1 MTELKNQD
9 VSFRS
14 TLNVSFSSELSVQSF
29 FYFYEQSIL
38 QFTEASLIILRMYI
52 YIFSYRLVTLFLH
65 FRKLQE

>member
-29 FYFYEQSIL
+29 FYFYEQRIL
-38 QFTEASLIILRMYI
+38 QFPEASLIILRMYL

>member
-29 FYFYEQSIL
+29 FYFYEQKIL
-38 QFTEASLIILRMYI
+38 QFSEASLIILHMYI
-52 YIFSYRLVTLFLH
+52 YNTYLVIVL
-65 FRKLQE
+65 

>member
-29 FYFYEQSIL
+29 FYFYEQRIL
-38 QFTEASLIILRMYI
+38 QFPEASLIILRMYI